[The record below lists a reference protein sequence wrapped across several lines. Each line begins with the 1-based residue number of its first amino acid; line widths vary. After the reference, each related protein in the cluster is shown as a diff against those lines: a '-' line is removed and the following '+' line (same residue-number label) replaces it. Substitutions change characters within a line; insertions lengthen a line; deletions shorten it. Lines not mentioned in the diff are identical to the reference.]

1 MQERTR
7 FARRAAALT
16 VLLAVCLLLSIGCGS
31 QWYSPAQLWQAV
43 RSADTRDPVY
53 RILFFV
59 RLPRTAAAL
68 LAGSALGVAGALI
81 QSVLN
86 NAMASP
92 NVIGVNAGA
101 GLGALLA
108 ASLLPGAAALLPGA
122 AFTGALAAAL
132 FIWMLAAMAGLS
144 RTTLILAGVTVS
156 SILTACMN
164 TLKLL
169 FPDAAVGSAAFLL
182 GTLSGV
188 TAAQLQRALPW
199 LAAGFVL
206 AALLAADLNVLQL
219 GEDMAAGLG
228 LAVGRVRFAALLT
241 AALLA
246 GAAVSFAGLV
256 GFVGLLAPHIA
267 RRLAGG
273 DNRRLLPM
281 TALASA
287 DLMLLCDV
295 AARVLFAPFELPVGV
310 LLSLVGGPFFLFLL
324 LRRKRSRLYD

>member
-1 MQERTR
+1 MGTKRS
-7 FARRAAALT
+7 AAALGA
-16 VLLAVCLLLSIGCGS
+16 LLAAALLLSVGCGS
-31 QWYSPAQLWQAV
+31 QWYTPARLWQALCA
-43 RSADTRDPVY
+43 ADAADPVW
-53 RILFFV
+53 RILYFV
-59 RLPRTAAAL
+59 RLPRTAAAV
-68 LAGSALGVAGALI
+68 LAGAALGVAGALI

-108 ASLLPGAAALLPGA
+108 ASLVPGAAALLPGA
-122 AFTGALAAAL
+122 AFVGALAAAL
-132 FIWMLAAMAGLS
+132 FIWMLAAVAGLS

-169 FPDAAVGSAAFLL
+169 FPDVAVGSMAFLL

-188 TAAQLQRALPW
+188 TTAQLQRALPW

-228 LAVGRVRFAALLT
+228 LPVARVRFAALLT

-246 GAAVSFAGLV
+246 GAAVSFAGLL

-267 RRLAGG
+267 RRLVGG
-273 DNRRLLPM
+273 DNRRLLPV

>member
-1 MQERTR
+1 MGTKRSV
-7 FARRAAALT
+7 AALGALLAAAL
-16 VLLAVCLLLSIGCGS
+16 LLSVGCGS
-31 QWYSPAQLWQAV
+31 QWYTPARLWQALCA
-43 RSADTRDPVY
+43 ADAADPVW
-53 RILFFV
+53 RILCFV
-59 RLPRTAAAL
+59 RLPRTAAAV
-68 LAGSALGVAGALI
+68 LAGAALGVAGALI

-108 ASLLPGAAALLPGA
+108 ASLVPGAAALLPGA
-122 AFTGALAAAL
+122 AFAGALAAAL
-132 FIWMLAAMAGLS
+132 FIWMLAAVAGLS

-169 FPDAAVGSAAFLL
+169 FPDAAVGSTAFLL

-188 TAAQLQRALPW
+188 TTAQLQRALPW

-228 LAVGRVRFAALLT
+228 LPVARVRFAALLT

-267 RRLAGG
+267 RRLVGG
-273 DNRRLLPM
+273 DNRRLLPV

-287 DLMLLCDV
+287 DLKLLCDV

>member
-1 MQERTR
+1 MGTKRS
-7 FARRAAALT
+7 AAALGA
-16 VLLAVCLLLSIGCGS
+16 LLAAALLLSVGCGS
-31 QWYSPAQLWQAV
+31 QWYTPARLWQALCA
-43 RSADTRDPVY
+43 ADAADPVW
-53 RILFFV
+53 RILCFV
-59 RLPRTAAAL
+59 RLPRTAAAV
-68 LAGSALGVAGALI
+68 LAGAALGVAGALI

-108 ASLLPGAAALLPGA
+108 ASLVPGAAALLPGA
-122 AFTGALAAAL
+122 AFVGALAAAL
-132 FIWMLAAMAGLS
+132 FIWMLAAVAGLS

-169 FPDAAVGSAAFLL
+169 FPDAAVGSTAFLL

-188 TAAQLQRALPW
+188 TTAQVQRALPW

-228 LAVGRVRFAALLT
+228 LPVARVRFAALLT

-246 GAAVSFAGLV
+246 GAAVSFAGLL

-267 RRLAGG
+267 RRLVGG
-273 DNRRLLPM
+273 DNRRLLPV

>member
-1 MQERTR
+1 MGTKRS
-7 FARRAAALT
+7 AAALGA
-16 VLLAVCLLLSIGCGS
+16 LLAAALLLSVGCGS
-31 QWYSPAQLWQAV
+31 QWYTPARLWQALCT
-43 RSADTRDPVY
+43 ADAADPVW
-53 RILFFV
+53 RILCFV
-59 RLPRTAAAL
+59 RLPRTAAAV
-68 LAGSALGVAGALI
+68 LAGAALGVAGALI

-108 ASLLPGAAALLPGA
+108 ASLVPGAAALLPGA
-122 AFTGALAAAL
+122 AFAGALAAAL
-132 FIWMLAAMAGLS
+132 FIWMLAAVAGLS

-169 FPDAAVGSAAFLL
+169 FPDAAVGSTAFLL

-188 TAAQLQRALPW
+188 TTAQVQRALPW

-228 LAVGRVRFAALLT
+228 LPVARVRFAALLT

-267 RRLAGG
+267 RRLVGG
-273 DNRRLLPM
+273 DNRRLLPV

>member
-1 MQERTR
+1 MGTKRS
-7 FARRAAALT
+7 AAALGA
-16 VLLAVCLLLSIGCGS
+16 LLAAALLLSVGCGS
-31 QWYSPAQLWQAV
+31 QWYTPARLWQALCA
-43 RSADTRDPVY
+43 ADAADPVW
-53 RILFFV
+53 RILCFV
-59 RLPRTAAAL
+59 RLPRTAAAV
-68 LAGSALGVAGALI
+68 LAGAALGVAGALI

-108 ASLLPGAAALLPGA
+108 ASLVPGAAALLPGA
-122 AFTGALAAAL
+122 AFVGALAAAL
-132 FIWMLAAMAGLS
+132 FIWMLAAVAGLS

-169 FPDAAVGSAAFLL
+169 FPDVAVGSMAFLL

-188 TAAQLQRALPW
+188 TTAQVQRALPW

-228 LAVGRVRFAALLT
+228 LPVARVRFAALLT
-241 AALLA
+241 SALLA
-246 GAAVSFAGLV
+246 GAAVSFAGLL

-267 RRLAGG
+267 RRLVGG
-273 DNRRLLPM
+273 DNRRLLPV

>member
-1 MQERTR
+1 MGIKRSV
-7 FARRAAALT
+7 AALGALLAAAL
-16 VLLAVCLLLSIGCGS
+16 LLSVGCGS
-31 QWYSPAQLWQAV
+31 QWYTPARLWQALCA
-43 RSADTRDPVY
+43 ADAADPVW
-53 RILFFV
+53 RILCFV
-59 RLPRTAAAL
+59 RLPRTAAAV
-68 LAGSALGVAGALI
+68 LAGAALGVAGALI

-108 ASLLPGAAALLPGA
+108 ASLVPGAAALLPGV
-122 AFTGALAAAL
+122 AFVGALVAAL
-132 FIWMLAAMAGLS
+132 FIWMLAAVAGLS

-169 FPDAAVGSAAFLL
+169 FPDVAVGSMAFLL

-188 TAAQLQRALPW
+188 TTAQVQRALPW

-228 LAVGRVRFAALLT
+228 LPVARVRFAALLT

-246 GAAVSFAGLV
+246 GAAVSFAGLL

-267 RRLAGG
+267 RRLVGG
-273 DNRRLLPM
+273 DNRRLLPV

>member
-1 MQERTR
+1 MGIKRS
-7 FARRAAALT
+7 AAALGA
-16 VLLAVCLLLSIGCGS
+16 LLAAALLLSVGCGS
-31 QWYSPAQLWQAV
+31 QWYTPARLWQALCA
-43 RSADTRDPVY
+43 ADAADPVW
-53 RILFFV
+53 RILCFV
-59 RLPRTAAAL
+59 RLPSTAAAV
-68 LAGSALGVAGALI
+68 LAGAALGVAGALI

-108 ASLLPGAAALLPGA
+108 ASLVPGAAALLPGA
-122 AFTGALAAAL
+122 AFAGALAAAL
-132 FIWMLAAMAGLS
+132 FIWMLAAVAGLS

-169 FPDAAVGSAAFLL
+169 FPDAAVGSTAFLL

-188 TAAQLQRALPW
+188 TTAQVQRALPW

-228 LAVGRVRFAALLT
+228 LPVARVRFAALLT

-246 GAAVSFAGLV
+246 GAAVSFAGLL

-267 RRLAGG
+267 RRLVGG
-273 DNRRLLPM
+273 DNRRLLPV

>member
-1 MQERTR
+1 MGTKRS
-7 FARRAAALT
+7 AAALGA
-16 VLLAVCLLLSIGCGS
+16 LLAAALLLSVGCGS
-31 QWYSPAQLWQAV
+31 QWYTPARLWQALCA
-43 RSADTRDPVY
+43 ADAADPVW
-53 RILFFV
+53 RILYFV
-59 RLPRTAAAL
+59 RLPRTAAAV
-68 LAGSALGVAGALI
+68 LAGAALGVAGALI

-92 NVIGVNAGA
+92 NIIGVNAGA

-108 ASLLPGAAALLPGA
+108 ASLVPGAAALLPGA
-122 AFTGALAAAL
+122 AFAGALAAAL
-132 FIWMLAAMAGLS
+132 FIWMLAAVAGLS

-169 FPDAAVGSAAFLL
+169 FPDAAVGSTAFLL

-188 TAAQLQRALPW
+188 TTAQVQRALPW

-228 LAVGRVRFAALLT
+228 LPVARVRFAALLT
-241 AALLA
+241 SALLA
-246 GAAVSFAGLV
+246 GAAVSFAGLL

-267 RRLAGG
+267 RRLVGG
-273 DNRRLLPM
+273 DNRRLLPV

>member
-1 MQERTR
+1 M
-7 FARRAAALT
+7 
-16 VLLAVCLLLSIGCGS
+16 
-31 QWYSPAQLWQAV
+31 W
-43 RSADTRDPVY
+43 
-53 RILFFV
+53 RILCFV
-59 RLPRTAAAL
+59 RLPRTAAAV
-68 LAGSALGVAGALI
+68 LAGAALGVAGALI

-108 ASLLPGAAALLPGA
+108 ASLVPGAAALLPGA
-122 AFTGALAAAL
+122 AFAGALAAAL
-132 FIWMLAAMAGLS
+132 FIWMLAAVAGLS

-169 FPDAAVGSAAFLL
+169 FPDAAVGSTAFLL

-188 TAAQLQRALPW
+188 TTAQVQRALPW

-228 LAVGRVRFAALLT
+228 LPVARVRFAALLT

-246 GAAVSFAGLV
+246 GAAVSFAGLL

-267 RRLAGG
+267 RRLVGG
-273 DNRRLLPM
+273 DNRRLLPV

>member
-1 MQERTR
+1 MGTKRS
-7 FARRAAALT
+7 AAALGA
-16 VLLAVCLLLSIGCGS
+16 LLAAALLLSVGCGS
-31 QWYSPAQLWQAV
+31 QWYTPARLWQALCA
-43 RSADTRDPVY
+43 ADAADPVW
-53 RILFFV
+53 RILCFV
-59 RLPRTAAAL
+59 RLPRTAAAV
-68 LAGSALGVAGALI
+68 LAGAALGVAGALI

-108 ASLLPGAAALLPGA
+108 SSLVPGAAALLPGA
-122 AFTGALAAAL
+122 AFAGALAAAL
-132 FIWMLAAMAGLS
+132 FIWLLAAVAGLS

-169 FPDAAVGSAAFLL
+169 FPDAAVGSTAFLL

-188 TAAQLQRALPW
+188 TTAQLQRALPW

-228 LAVGRVRFAALLT
+228 LPVARVRFAALLT

-246 GAAVSFAGLV
+246 GAAVSFAGLL

-267 RRLAGG
+267 RRLVGG
-273 DNRRLLPM
+273 DNRRLLPV
-281 TALASA
+281 TALVSA

>member
-1 MQERTR
+1 
-7 FARRAAALT
+7 
-16 VLLAVCLLLSIGCGS
+16 
-31 QWYSPAQLWQAV
+31 
-43 RSADTRDPVY
+43 
-53 RILFFV
+53 
-59 RLPRTAAAL
+59 
-68 LAGSALGVAGALI
+68 
-81 QSVLN
+81 
-86 NAMASP
+86 MASP

-108 ASLLPGAAALLPGA
+108 ASLVPGAAALLPGA
-122 AFTGALAAAL
+122 AFAGALAAAL
-132 FIWMLAAMAGLS
+132 FIWLLAAVAGLS

-169 FPDAAVGSAAFLL
+169 FPDAAVGSTAFLL

-188 TAAQLQRALPW
+188 TTAQLQRALPW

-228 LAVGRVRFAALLT
+228 LPVARVRFAALLT

-246 GAAVSFAGLV
+246 GAAVSFAGLL

-267 RRLAGG
+267 RRLVGG
-273 DNRRLLPM
+273 DNRRLLPV

>member
-1 MQERTR
+1 MGTKRS
-7 FARRAAALT
+7 AAALGA
-16 VLLAVCLLLSIGCGS
+16 LLAAALLLSVGCGS
-31 QWYSPAQLWQAV
+31 QWYTPARLWQALCA
-43 RSADTRDPVY
+43 ADAADPVW
-53 RILFFV
+53 RILCFV
-59 RLPRTAAAL
+59 RLPRTAAAV
-68 LAGSALGVAGALI
+68 LAGAALGVAGALI

-108 ASLLPGAAALLPGA
+108 ASLVPGAAALLPGA
-122 AFTGALAAAL
+122 AFAGALAAAL
-132 FIWMLAAMAGLS
+132 FIWMLAAVAGLS

-169 FPDAAVGSAAFLL
+169 FPDVAVGSMAFLL

-188 TAAQLQRALPW
+188 TTAQVQRALPW

-228 LAVGRVRFAALLT
+228 LPVARVRFAALLT

-246 GAAVSFAGLV
+246 GAAVSFAGLL

-267 RRLAGG
+267 RRLVGG
-273 DNRRLLPM
+273 DNRRLLPV

>member
-1 MQERTR
+1 MGTKRS
-7 FARRAAALT
+7 AAALGA
-16 VLLAVCLLLSIGCGS
+16 LLAAALLLSVGCGS
-31 QWYSPAQLWQAV
+31 QWYTPARLWQALCA
-43 RSADTRDPVY
+43 ADAADPVW
-53 RILFFV
+53 RILCFV
-59 RLPRTAAAL
+59 RLPRTAAAV
-68 LAGSALGVAGALI
+68 LAGAALGVAGALI

-108 ASLLPGAAALLPGA
+108 ASLVPGAAALLPGA
-122 AFTGALAAAL
+122 AFVGALAAAL
-132 FIWMLAAMAGLS
+132 FIWMLAAVAGLS

-169 FPDAAVGSAAFLL
+169 FPDVAVGSTAFLL

-188 TAAQLQRALPW
+188 TTAQVQRALPW

-228 LAVGRVRFAALLT
+228 LPVARVRFAALLT

-246 GAAVSFAGLV
+246 GAAVSFAGLL

-267 RRLAGG
+267 RRLVGG
-273 DNRRLLPM
+273 DNRRLLPV

>member
-1 MQERTR
+1 
-7 FARRAAALT
+7 
-16 VLLAVCLLLSIGCGS
+16 
-31 QWYSPAQLWQAV
+31 
-43 RSADTRDPVY
+43 
-53 RILFFV
+53 
-59 RLPRTAAAL
+59 
-68 LAGSALGVAGALI
+68 
-81 QSVLN
+81 
-86 NAMASP
+86 
-92 NVIGVNAGA
+92 
-101 GLGALLA
+101 
-108 ASLLPGAAALLPGA
+108 
-122 AFTGALAAAL
+122 
-132 FIWMLAAMAGLS
+132 
-144 RTTLILAGVTVS
+144 
-156 SILTACMN
+156 MN

-169 FPDAAVGSAAFLL
+169 FPDAAVGSTAFLL

-188 TAAQLQRALPW
+188 TTAQLQRALPW

-228 LAVGRVRFAALLT
+228 LPVARVRFAALLT

-246 GAAVSFAGLV
+246 GAAVSFAGLL

-267 RRLAGG
+267 RRLVGG
-273 DNRRLLPM
+273 DNRRLLPV

>member
-1 MQERTR
+1 MGTKRS
-7 FARRAAALT
+7 AAALGA
-16 VLLAVCLLLSIGCGS
+16 LLAAALLLSVGCGS
-31 QWYSPAQLWQAV
+31 QWYTPARLWQALCA
-43 RSADTRDPVY
+43 ADAADPVW
-53 RILFFV
+53 RILCFV
-59 RLPRTAAAL
+59 RLPRTAAAV
-68 LAGSALGVAGALI
+68 LAGAALGVAGALI

-108 ASLLPGAAALLPGA
+108 ASLVPGAAALLPGA
-122 AFTGALAAAL
+122 AFAGALAAAL
-132 FIWMLAAMAGLS
+132 FIWMLAAVAGLS

-169 FPDAAVGSAAFLL
+169 FPDAAVGSTTFLL

-188 TAAQLQRALPW
+188 TTAQVQRALPW

-228 LAVGRVRFAALLT
+228 LPVARVRFAALLT
-241 AALLA
+241 SALLA
-246 GAAVSFAGLV
+246 GAAVSFAGLL

-267 RRLAGG
+267 RRLVGG
-273 DNRRLLPM
+273 DNRRLLPV

>member
-1 MQERTR
+1 MGTKRS
-7 FARRAAALT
+7 AAALGA
-16 VLLAVCLLLSIGCGS
+16 LLAAALLLSVGCGS
-31 QWYSPAQLWQAV
+31 QWYTPARLWQALCA
-43 RSADTRDPVY
+43 ADAADPVW
-53 RILFFV
+53 RILCFV
-59 RLPRTAAAL
+59 RLPRTAAAV
-68 LAGSALGVAGALI
+68 LAGAALGVAGALI

-108 ASLLPGAAALLPGA
+108 ASLVPGAAALLPGA
-122 AFTGALAAAL
+122 AFAGALAAAL
-132 FIWMLAAMAGLS
+132 FIWMLAAVAGLS

-169 FPDAAVGSAAFLL
+169 FPDAAVGSTAFLL

-188 TAAQLQRALPW
+188 TTAQLQRALPW
-199 LAAGFVL
+199 LVAGFVL

-228 LAVGRVRFAALLT
+228 LPVARVRFAALLT

-246 GAAVSFAGLV
+246 GAAVSFAGLL

-267 RRLAGG
+267 RRLVGG
-273 DNRRLLPM
+273 DNRRLLPV

>member
-1 MQERTR
+1 MGTKRSM
-7 FARRAAALT
+7 AALGALLAAAL
-16 VLLAVCLLLSIGCGS
+16 LLSVGCGS
-31 QWYSPAQLWQAV
+31 QWYTPARLWQALCA
-43 RSADTRDPVY
+43 ADAADPVW
-53 RILFFV
+53 RILCLV
-59 RLPRTAAAL
+59 RLPRTAAAV
-68 LAGSALGVAGALI
+68 LAGAALGVAGALI

-108 ASLLPGAAALLPGA
+108 ASLVPGAAALLPGA
-122 AFTGALAAAL
+122 AFAGALAAAL
-132 FIWMLAAMAGLS
+132 FIWMLAAVAGLS

-169 FPDAAVGSAAFLL
+169 FPDAAVGSTAFLL

-188 TAAQLQRALPW
+188 TTAQLQRALPW

-228 LAVGRVRFAALLT
+228 LPVARVRFAALLT
-241 AALLA
+241 AALRA
-246 GAAVSFAGLV
+246 GAAVSFAGLL

-267 RRLAGG
+267 RRLVGG
-273 DNRRLLPM
+273 DNRRLLPV

>member
-1 MQERTR
+1 MGTKRS
-7 FARRAAALT
+7 AAALGA
-16 VLLAVCLLLSIGCGS
+16 LLAAALLLSVGCGS
-31 QWYSPAQLWQAV
+31 QWYTPARLWQALCA
-43 RSADTRDPVY
+43 ADAADPVW
-53 RILFFV
+53 RILCFV
-59 RLPRTAAAL
+59 RLPRTAAAV
-68 LAGSALGVAGALI
+68 LAGAALGVAGALI

-108 ASLLPGAAALLPGA
+108 ASLVPGAAALLPGA
-122 AFTGALAAAL
+122 AFVGALAAAL
-132 FIWMLAAMAGLS
+132 FIWMLAAVAGLS

-169 FPDAAVGSAAFLL
+169 FPDAAVGSTAFLL

-188 TAAQLQRALPW
+188 TTAQVQRALPW

-228 LAVGRVRFAALLT
+228 LPVARVRFAALLT

-267 RRLAGG
+267 RRLVGG
-273 DNRRLLPM
+273 DNRRLLPV

>member
-1 MQERTR
+1 MGIKRSV
-7 FARRAAALT
+7 AALGALLAAAL
-16 VLLAVCLLLSIGCGS
+16 LLSVGCGS
-31 QWYSPAQLWQAV
+31 QWYTPARLWQALCA
-43 RSADTRDPVY
+43 ADAADPGW
-53 RILFFV
+53 RLLCFV
-59 RLPRTAAAL
+59 RLPSTAAAV
-68 LAGSALGVAGALI
+68 LAGAALGVAGALI

-108 ASLLPGAAALLPGA
+108 ASLVPGAAALLPGA
-122 AFTGALAAAL
+122 AFAGALAAAL
-132 FIWMLAAMAGLS
+132 FIWLLAAVAGLS

-169 FPDAAVGSAAFLL
+169 FPDAAVGSTAFLL

-188 TAAQLQRALPW
+188 TTAQLQRALPW

-228 LAVGRVRFAALLT
+228 LPVARVRFAALLT

-246 GAAVSFAGLV
+246 GAAVSFAGLL

-267 RRLAGG
+267 RRLVGG
-273 DNRRLLPM
+273 DNRRLLPV

>member
-1 MQERTR
+1 MGTKRSV
-7 FARRAAALT
+7 AALGALLAAAL
-16 VLLAVCLLLSIGCGS
+16 LLSVGCGS
-31 QWYSPAQLWQAV
+31 QWYTPARLWQALCA
-43 RSADTRDPVY
+43 ADAADPVW
-53 RILFFV
+53 RILCFV
-59 RLPRTAAAL
+59 RLPRTAAAV
-68 LAGSALGVAGALI
+68 LAGAALGVAGALI

-108 ASLLPGAAALLPGA
+108 ASLVPGAAALLPGA
-122 AFTGALAAAL
+122 AFAGELAAAL
-132 FIWMLAAMAGLS
+132 VIWILAAVAGLS

-169 FPDAAVGSAAFLL
+169 FPDAAVGSTAFLL

-188 TAAQLQRALPW
+188 TTAQVQRALPW

-228 LAVGRVRFAALLT
+228 LPVARVRFAALLT

-246 GAAVSFAGLV
+246 GAAVSFAGLL

-267 RRLAGG
+267 RRLVGG
-273 DNRRLLPM
+273 DNRRLLPV

>member
-1 MQERTR
+1 MGIKRSV
-7 FARRAAALT
+7 AALGALLAAAL
-16 VLLAVCLLLSIGCGS
+16 LLSVGCGS
-31 QWYSPAQLWQAV
+31 QWYTPARLWQALCA
-43 RSADTRDPVY
+43 ADAADPVW
-53 RILFFV
+53 RILCFV
-59 RLPRTAAAL
+59 RLPRTAAAV
-68 LAGSALGVAGALI
+68 LAGAALGVAGALI

-86 NAMASP
+86 NSMASP

-108 ASLLPGAAALLPGA
+108 ASLVPGAAALLPGA
-122 AFTGALAAAL
+122 AFAGALAAAL
-132 FIWMLAAMAGLS
+132 FIWMLAAVAGLS

-169 FPDAAVGSAAFLL
+169 FPDAAVGSTAFLL

-188 TAAQLQRALPW
+188 TTAQLQRALPW

-228 LAVGRVRFAALLT
+228 LPVARVRFAALLT

-246 GAAVSFAGLV
+246 GAAVSFAGLL

-267 RRLAGG
+267 RRLVGG
-273 DNRRLLPM
+273 DNRRLLPV

-324 LRRKRSRLYD
+324 LKGRKGARA

>member
-1 MQERTR
+1 MGTKRSM
-7 FARRAAALT
+7 AALGALLAAAL
-16 VLLAVCLLLSIGCGS
+16 LLSVGCGS
-31 QWYSPAQLWQAV
+31 QWYTPARLWQALCA
-43 RSADTRDPVY
+43 ADAADPVW
-53 RILFFV
+53 RILCFV
-59 RLPRTAAAL
+59 RLPRTAAAV
-68 LAGSALGVAGALI
+68 LAGAALGVAGALI

-108 ASLLPGAAALLPGA
+108 ASLVPGAAALLPGA
-122 AFTGALAAAL
+122 AFAGALAAAL
-132 FIWMLAAMAGLS
+132 FIWMLAAVAGLS

-169 FPDAAVGSAAFLL
+169 FPDAAVGSTAFLL

-188 TAAQLQRALPW
+188 TTAQLQRALPW

-228 LAVGRVRFAALLT
+228 LSVARVRFAALLT

-246 GAAVSFAGLV
+246 GAAVSFAGLL

-267 RRLAGG
+267 RRLVGG
-273 DNRRLLPM
+273 DNRRLLPV

>member
-1 MQERTR
+1 MGTKRS
-7 FARRAAALT
+7 AAALGA
-16 VLLAVCLLLSIGCGS
+16 LLAAALLLSVGCGS
-31 QWYSPAQLWQAV
+31 QWYTPARLWQALCA
-43 RSADTRDPVY
+43 ADAADPVW
-53 RILFFV
+53 RILCFV
-59 RLPRTAAAL
+59 RLPRTAAAV
-68 LAGSALGVAGALI
+68 LAGAALGVAGALI

-108 ASLLPGAAALLPGA
+108 ASLVPGAAALLPGA
-122 AFTGALAAAL
+122 AFAGALAAAL
-132 FIWMLAAMAGLS
+132 FIWMLAAVAGLS

-169 FPDAAVGSAAFLL
+169 FPDVAVGSTAFLL

-188 TAAQLQRALPW
+188 TTAQVQRALPW

-228 LAVGRVRFAALLT
+228 LPVARVRFAALLT

-267 RRLAGG
+267 RRLVGG
-273 DNRRLLPM
+273 DNRRLLPV

>member
-1 MQERTR
+1 MGTKRS
-7 FARRAAALT
+7 AAALGA
-16 VLLAVCLLLSIGCGS
+16 LLAAALLLSVGCGS
-31 QWYSPAQLWQAV
+31 QWYTPARLWQALCA
-43 RSADTRDPVY
+43 ADAADPVW
-53 RILFFV
+53 RILCFV
-59 RLPRTAAAL
+59 RLPRTAAAV
-68 LAGSALGVAGALI
+68 LAGAALGVAGALI

-108 ASLLPGAAALLPGA
+108 ASLVPGAAALLPGA
-122 AFTGALAAAL
+122 AFAGALAAAL
-132 FIWMLAAMAGLS
+132 FIWMLAAVAGLS

-169 FPDAAVGSAAFLL
+169 FPDAAVGSTAFLL

-188 TAAQLQRALPW
+188 TTAQVHRALPW

-228 LAVGRVRFAALLT
+228 LPVARVRFAALLT

-246 GAAVSFAGLV
+246 GAAVSFAGLL

-267 RRLAGG
+267 RRLVGG
-273 DNRRLLPM
+273 DNRCLLPV

>member
-1 MQERTR
+1 MGTKRS
-7 FARRAAALT
+7 AAALGA
-16 VLLAVCLLLSIGCGS
+16 LLAAALLLSVGCGS
-31 QWYSPAQLWQAV
+31 QWYTPARLWQALCA
-43 RSADTRDPVY
+43 ADAADPVW
-53 RILFFV
+53 RILCFV
-59 RLPRTAAAL
+59 RLPRTAAAV
-68 LAGSALGVAGALI
+68 LAGAALGVAGALI

-92 NVIGVNAGA
+92 NVIVVNAGA

-108 ASLLPGAAALLPGA
+108 ASLVPGAAALLPGA
-122 AFTGALAAAL
+122 AFVGALAAAL
-132 FIWMLAAMAGLS
+132 FIWMLAAVAGLS

-169 FPDAAVGSAAFLL
+169 FPDVAVGSMAFLL

-188 TAAQLQRALPW
+188 TTAQVQRALPW

-228 LAVGRVRFAALLT
+228 LPVARVRFAALLT
-241 AALLA
+241 SALLA
-246 GAAVSFAGLV
+246 GAAVSFAGLL

-267 RRLAGG
+267 LRLVGG
-273 DNRRLLPM
+273 DNRRLLPV

>member
-1 MQERTR
+1 MGTKRS
-7 FARRAAALT
+7 AAALGA
-16 VLLAVCLLLSIGCGS
+16 LLAAALLLSVGCGS
-31 QWYSPAQLWQAV
+31 QWYTPARLWQALCA
-43 RSADTRDPVY
+43 ADAADPVW
-53 RILFFV
+53 RILCFV
-59 RLPRTAAAL
+59 RLPRTAAAV
-68 LAGSALGVAGALI
+68 LAGAALGVAGTLI

-108 ASLLPGAAALLPGA
+108 ASLVPGAAALLPGV
-122 AFTGALAAAL
+122 AFVGALVAAL
-132 FIWMLAAMAGLS
+132 FIWMLAAVAGLS

-169 FPDAAVGSAAFLL
+169 FPDVAVGSMAFLL

-188 TAAQLQRALPW
+188 TTAQVQRALPW

-228 LAVGRVRFAALLT
+228 LPVARVRFAALLT

-246 GAAVSFAGLV
+246 GAAVSFAGLL

-267 RRLAGG
+267 RRLVGG
-273 DNRRLLPM
+273 DNRRLLPV

>member
-1 MQERTR
+1 MGIKRSV
-7 FARRAAALT
+7 AALGALLAAAL
-16 VLLAVCLLLSIGCGS
+16 LLSVVCGS
-31 QWYSPAQLWQAV
+31 QWYTPARLWQALCA
-43 RSADTRDPVY
+43 ADAADPVW
-53 RILFFV
+53 RILCFV
-59 RLPRTAAAL
+59 RLPRTAAAV
-68 LAGSALGVAGALI
+68 LAGAALGVAGALI

-108 ASLLPGAAALLPGA
+108 ASLVPGAAALLPGA
-122 AFTGALAAAL
+122 AFAGALAAAL
-132 FIWMLAAMAGLS
+132 FIWLLAAVAGLS

-169 FPDAAVGSAAFLL
+169 FPDAAVGSTAFLL

-188 TAAQLQRALPW
+188 TTAQLQRALPW

-228 LAVGRVRFAALLT
+228 LPVARVRFAALLT

-246 GAAVSFAGLV
+246 GAAVSFAGLL

-267 RRLAGG
+267 RRLVGG
-273 DNRRLLPM
+273 DNRRLLPV

>member
-1 MQERTR
+1 MGIKRS
-7 FARRAAALT
+7 AAALGA
-16 VLLAVCLLLSIGCGS
+16 LLAAALLLSVGCGS
-31 QWYSPAQLWQAV
+31 QWYTPARLWQALCA
-43 RSADTRDPVY
+43 ADAADPVW
-53 RILFFV
+53 RILCFV
-59 RLPRTAAAL
+59 RLPRTAAAV
-68 LAGSALGVAGALI
+68 LAGAALGVAGALI

-108 ASLLPGAAALLPGA
+108 ASLVPGAAALLPGA
-122 AFTGALAAAL
+122 AFAGALAAAL
-132 FIWMLAAMAGLS
+132 FIWMLAAVAGLS

-169 FPDAAVGSAAFLL
+169 FPDAAVGSTAFLL

-188 TAAQLQRALPW
+188 TTAQLQRALPW

-228 LAVGRVRFAALLT
+228 LPVARVRFAALLT

-246 GAAVSFAGLV
+246 GAAVSFAGLL

-267 RRLAGG
+267 RRLVGG
-273 DNRRLLPM
+273 DNRRLLPV

>member
-1 MQERTR
+1 MGIKRS
-7 FARRAAALT
+7 AAALGA
-16 VLLAVCLLLSIGCGS
+16 LLAAALLLSVGCGS
-31 QWYSPAQLWQAV
+31 QWYTPARLWQALCA
-43 RSADTRDPVY
+43 ADAADPVW
-53 RILFFV
+53 RILCFV
-59 RLPRTAAAL
+59 RLPRTAAAV
-68 LAGSALGVAGALI
+68 LAGAALGVAGALI

-108 ASLLPGAAALLPGA
+108 ASLVPGAAALLPGA
-122 AFTGALAAAL
+122 AFAGALAAAL
-132 FIWMLAAMAGLS
+132 FIWLLAAVAGLS

-169 FPDAAVGSAAFLL
+169 FPDAAVGSTAFLL

-188 TAAQLQRALPW
+188 TTAQVQRALPW

-228 LAVGRVRFAALLT
+228 LPVARVRFAALLT
-241 AALLA
+241 AVLLA
-246 GAAVSFAGLV
+246 GAAVSFAGLL

-267 RRLAGG
+267 RRLVGG
-273 DNRRLLPM
+273 DNRRLLPV

>member
-1 MQERTR
+1 MGTKRS
-7 FARRAAALT
+7 AAALGA
-16 VLLAVCLLLSIGCGS
+16 LLAAALLLSVGCGS
-31 QWYSPAQLWQAV
+31 QWYTPARLWQALCA
-43 RSADTRDPVY
+43 ADAADPVW
-53 RILFFV
+53 RILCFV
-59 RLPRTAAAL
+59 RLPRTAAAV
-68 LAGSALGVAGALI
+68 LAGAALGVAGALI

-108 ASLLPGAAALLPGA
+108 SSLVPGAAALLPGA
-122 AFTGALAAAL
+122 AFAGALAAAL
-132 FIWMLAAMAGLS
+132 FIWMLAAVAGLS

-169 FPDAAVGSAAFLL
+169 FPDVAVGSMAFLL

-188 TAAQLQRALPW
+188 TTAQVQRALPW

-228 LAVGRVRFAALLT
+228 LPVARVRFAALLT

-246 GAAVSFAGLV
+246 GAAVSFAGLL

-267 RRLAGG
+267 RRLVGG
-273 DNRRLLPM
+273 DNRRLLPV

>member
-1 MQERTR
+1 MGTKRS
-7 FARRAAALT
+7 AAALGA
-16 VLLAVCLLLSIGCGS
+16 LLAAALLLSVGCGS
-31 QWYSPAQLWQAV
+31 QWYTPARLWQALCA
-43 RSADTRDPVY
+43 ADAADPVW
-53 RILFFV
+53 RILCFV
-59 RLPRTAAAL
+59 RLPRTAAAV
-68 LAGSALGVAGALI
+68 LAGAALGVAGALI

-108 ASLLPGAAALLPGA
+108 ASLVPGAAALLPGA
-122 AFTGALAAAL
+122 AFVGALAAAL
-132 FIWMLAAMAGLS
+132 FIWMLAAVAGLS

-156 SILTACMN
+156 SILTDCMN

-169 FPDAAVGSAAFLL
+169 FPDVAVGSTAFLL

-188 TAAQLQRALPW
+188 TTAQVQRALPW

-228 LAVGRVRFAALLT
+228 MPVARVRFAALLT

-246 GAAVSFAGLV
+246 GAAVSFAGLL

-267 RRLAGG
+267 RRLVGG
-273 DNRRLLPM
+273 DNRRLLPV

>member
-1 MQERTR
+1 MGTKRS
-7 FARRAAALT
+7 AAALGA
-16 VLLAVCLLLSIGCGS
+16 LLAAALLLSVGCGS
-31 QWYSPAQLWQAV
+31 QWYTPARLWQALCA
-43 RSADTRDPVY
+43 ADAADPVW
-53 RILFFV
+53 RILYFV
-59 RLPRTAAAL
+59 RLPRTAAAV
-68 LAGSALGVAGALI
+68 LAGAALGVAGALI

-108 ASLLPGAAALLPGA
+108 ASLVPGAAALLPGA
-122 AFTGALAAAL
+122 AFAGALAAAL
-132 FIWMLAAMAGLS
+132 FIWMLAAVAGLS

-169 FPDAAVGSAAFLL
+169 FPDAAVGSTAFLL

-188 TAAQLQRALPW
+188 TTAQVQRALPW

-228 LAVGRVRFAALLT
+228 LPVARVRFAALLT

-267 RRLAGG
+267 RRLVGG
-273 DNRRLLPM
+273 DNRCLLPV

>member
-1 MQERTR
+1 MGTKRSV
-7 FARRAAALT
+7 AALGALLAAAL
-16 VLLAVCLLLSIGCGS
+16 LLSVGCGS
-31 QWYSPAQLWQAV
+31 QWYTPARLWQALCA
-43 RSADTRDPVY
+43 ADAADPVW
-53 RILFFV
+53 RILCFV
-59 RLPRTAAAL
+59 RLPRTAAAV
-68 LAGSALGVAGALI
+68 LAGAALGIAGALI

-108 ASLLPGAAALLPGA
+108 ASLVPGAAALLPGA
-122 AFTGALAAAL
+122 AFAGALAAAL
-132 FIWMLAAMAGLS
+132 FIWMLAAVAGLS

-169 FPDAAVGSAAFLL
+169 FPDAAVGSTAFLL

-188 TAAQLQRALPW
+188 TTAQVQRALPW

-228 LAVGRVRFAALLT
+228 LPVARVRFAALLT

-246 GAAVSFAGLV
+246 GAAVSFAGLL

-267 RRLAGG
+267 RRLVGG
-273 DNRRLLPM
+273 DNRRLLPV

>member
-1 MQERTR
+1 MGIKRSV
-7 FARRAAALT
+7 AALGALLAAAL
-16 VLLAVCLLLSIGCGS
+16 LLSVGCGS
-31 QWYSPAQLWQAV
+31 QWYTPARLWQALCA
-43 RSADTRDPVY
+43 ADAADPVW
-53 RILFFV
+53 RILCFV
-59 RLPRTAAAL
+59 RLPRTAAAV
-68 LAGSALGVAGALI
+68 LAGAALGVAGALI

-108 ASLLPGAAALLPGA
+108 ASLVPGAAALLPGA
-122 AFTGALAAAL
+122 AFAGALAAAL
-132 FIWMLAAMAGLS
+132 FIWMLAAVAGLS

-169 FPDAAVGSAAFLL
+169 FPDAAVGSTAFLL

-188 TAAQLQRALPW
+188 TTAQLQRALPW

-206 AALLAADLNVLQL
+206 AAMLAADLNVLQL

-228 LAVGRVRFAALLT
+228 LPVARVRFAALLT

-246 GAAVSFAGLV
+246 GAAVSFAGLL

-267 RRLAGG
+267 RRLVGG
-273 DNRRLLPM
+273 DNRRLLPV

>member
-1 MQERTR
+1 MGIKRSV
-7 FARRAAALT
+7 AALGA
-16 VLLAVCLLLSIGCGS
+16 LLTAALLLSVGCGS
-31 QWYSPAQLWQAV
+31 QWYTPARLWQALCA
-43 RSADTRDPVY
+43 ADAADPVW
-53 RILFFV
+53 RILCFV
-59 RLPRTAAAL
+59 RLPRTAAAV
-68 LAGSALGVAGALI
+68 LAGAALGVAGALI

-108 ASLLPGAAALLPGA
+108 ASLVPGAAALLPGA
-122 AFTGALAAAL
+122 AFAGALAAAL
-132 FIWMLAAMAGLS
+132 FIWMLAAVAGLS

-169 FPDAAVGSAAFLL
+169 FPDAAVGSTAFLL

-188 TAAQLQRALPW
+188 TTAQVQRALPW

-228 LAVGRVRFAALLT
+228 LPVARVRFAALLT

-246 GAAVSFAGLV
+246 GAAVSFAGLL

-267 RRLAGG
+267 RHLVGG
-273 DNRRLLPM
+273 DNRRLLPV

>member
-1 MQERTR
+1 MGTKRSV
-7 FARRAAALT
+7 AALGALLAAAL
-16 VLLAVCLLLSIGCGS
+16 LLSVGCGS
-31 QWYSPAQLWQAV
+31 QWYTPARLWQALCA
-43 RSADTRDPVY
+43 ADAADPVW
-53 RILFFV
+53 RILCFV
-59 RLPRTAAAL
+59 RLPRTAAAV
-68 LAGSALGVAGALI
+68 LAGAALGVAGALI

-101 GLGALLA
+101 GLCALLA
-108 ASLLPGAAALLPGA
+108 ASLVPGAAALLPGA
-122 AFTGALAAAL
+122 AFAGALAAAL
-132 FIWMLAAMAGLS
+132 FIWLLAAVAGLS

-169 FPDAAVGSAAFLL
+169 FPDAAVGSTAFLL

-188 TAAQLQRALPW
+188 TTAQLQRALPW

-228 LAVGRVRFAALLT
+228 LPVARVRFAALLT

-246 GAAVSFAGLV
+246 GAAVSFAGLL

-267 RRLAGG
+267 RRLVGG
-273 DNRRLLPM
+273 DNRRLLPV

>member
-1 MQERTR
+1 MGIKRSV
-7 FARRAAALT
+7 AAPGALLAAAL
-16 VLLAVCLLLSIGCGS
+16 LLSVGCGS
-31 QWYSPAQLWQAV
+31 QWYTPARLWQALCA
-43 RSADTRDPVY
+43 ADAADPVW
-53 RILFFV
+53 RILCFV
-59 RLPRTAAAL
+59 RLPRTAAAV
-68 LAGSALGVAGALI
+68 LAGAALGVAGALI

-108 ASLLPGAAALLPGA
+108 ASLVPGAAALLPGA
-122 AFTGALAAAL
+122 AFAGALAAAL
-132 FIWMLAAMAGLS
+132 FIWLLAAVAGLS

-169 FPDAAVGSAAFLL
+169 FPDAAVGSTAFLL

-188 TAAQLQRALPW
+188 TTAQVQRALPW

-228 LAVGRVRFAALLT
+228 LPVARVRFAALLT

-246 GAAVSFAGLV
+246 GAAVSFAGLL

-267 RRLAGG
+267 RRLVGG
-273 DNRRLLPM
+273 DNRRLLPV

>member
-1 MQERTR
+1 MGTKRS
-7 FARRAAALT
+7 AAALGA
-16 VLLAVCLLLSIGCGS
+16 LLAAALLLSVGCGS
-31 QWYSPAQLWQAV
+31 QWYTPARLWQALCA
-43 RSADTRDPVY
+43 ADAADPVW
-53 RILFFV
+53 RILYFV
-59 RLPRTAAAL
+59 RLPRTAAAV
-68 LAGSALGVAGALI
+68 LAGAALGVAGALI

-108 ASLLPGAAALLPGA
+108 ASLVPGAAALLPGA
-122 AFTGALAAAL
+122 AFVGALAAAL
-132 FIWMLAAMAGLS
+132 FIWMLAAVAGLS

-169 FPDAAVGSAAFLL
+169 FPDVAVGSMAFLL

-188 TAAQLQRALPW
+188 TTAQVQRALPW

-228 LAVGRVRFAALLT
+228 LPVARVRFAALLT

-246 GAAVSFAGLV
+246 GAAVSFAGLL

-267 RRLAGG
+267 RRLVGG
-273 DNRRLLPM
+273 DNRRLLPV

>member
-1 MQERTR
+1 MGIKRSV
-7 FARRAAALT
+7 AALGALLAAAL
-16 VLLAVCLLLSIGCGS
+16 LLSVGCGS
-31 QWYSPAQLWQAV
+31 QWYTPARLWQALCA
-43 RSADTRDPVY
+43 SDAADPVW
-53 RILFFV
+53 RILCFV
-59 RLPRTAAAL
+59 RLPRTAAAV
-68 LAGSALGVAGALI
+68 LAGAALGVAGALI

-108 ASLLPGAAALLPGA
+108 ASLVPGAAALLPGA
-122 AFTGALAAAL
+122 AFAGALAAAL
-132 FIWMLAAMAGLS
+132 FIWLLAAVAGLS

-169 FPDAAVGSAAFLL
+169 FPDAAVGSTAFLL

-188 TAAQLQRALPW
+188 TTAQLQRALPW

-228 LAVGRVRFAALLT
+228 LPVARVRFAALLT

-246 GAAVSFAGLV
+246 GAAVSFAGLF

-267 RRLAGG
+267 RRLVGG
-273 DNRRLLPM
+273 DNRRLLPV